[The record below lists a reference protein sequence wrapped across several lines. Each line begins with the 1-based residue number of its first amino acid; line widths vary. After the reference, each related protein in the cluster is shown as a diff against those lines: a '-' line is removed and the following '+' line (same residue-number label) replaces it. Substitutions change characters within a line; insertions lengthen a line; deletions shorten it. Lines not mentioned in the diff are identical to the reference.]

1 MAFEP
6 VAEQVYGGVYL
17 SHHESKE
24 THIRPQSGTGKPV
37 FIDKEYNF
45 LTLRKIV
52 RLYEPGNYQTSN
64 SLLPKKQRITDSPEN
79 ET

>member
-1 MAFEP
+1 MSIYLTMKARKHISSLSL
-6 VAEQVYGGVYL
+6 EQVNL
-17 SHHESKE
+17 F
-24 THIRPQSGTGKPV
+24 
-37 FIDKEYNF
+37 FIYKEYYF

-64 SLLPKKQRITDSPEN
+64 ALLPKKQRITDSPEN

>member
-37 FIDKEYNF
+37 FH
-45 LTLRKIV
+45 
-52 RLYEPGNYQTSN
+52 LYEPGNYQTSN
-64 SLLPKKQRITDSPEN
+64 ALLPKKTADYR
-79 ET
+79 